1 MTNGKII
8 VFSKDQKSKEKLDQ
22 LISSSND
29 LVSEEPRRNNPI
41 ILLKGVPKEIDRSQI
56 PTTTPTTAKI
66 PSHGVAVKVV
76 VYLITAVGLVNIFNI
91 GNEGYDPNLGKMLSV
106 IQKLHDDLEEV
117 KAEIESER
125 IMTMLSIKFN
135 EAEQLI
141 HSIFKPEN
149 AQFVTPLEMLYPEIT
164 LGEDIP
170 KRYWHMEECQLENF
184 DIPRKGKLIIK
195 INGIKTDK
203 NYTLLRADPFQIGSI
218 ETNNHTTGDFCISK
232 YSGPEYMVYE
242 ERTECSTEIIFNPID
257 ELQTPFIFHSK
268 TCKKAIKQTPS
279 HWKRVRCTEKALITP
294 EEIVQT
300 FKIENRWNTLSHLET
315 VIEMED
321 KIVKSITMTYV
332 RYYVI
337 LTTAIST
344 SIALTAAI
352 AYICYQR
359 KKSVKYRRKRREMI
373 NSSLRRDKLQIS
385 ELFIRKSARHG
396 AKQDS
401 SRMIIDEPSNGIDAI
416 EMDEEPSTSEHLMEI
431 DDEAYRISE
440 ESDGDNNENIEIP
453 DFFLNPKNLK
463 DYEEEVGGNK
473 SENEALFMNSLMAS
487 ELKTFYYDF
496 LLDINSMRYQ
506 ENINMQSIIKLVPMI
521 IKHCL
526 DVLPNDIKDYSSY
539 HNYSTKLPAILIN

>member
-1 MTNGKII
+1 M
-8 VFSKDQKSKEKLDQ
+8 
-22 LISSSND
+22 
-29 LVSEEPRRNNPI
+29 
-41 ILLKGVPKEIDRSQI
+41 
-56 PTTTPTTAKI
+56 
-66 PSHGVAVKVV
+66 

-91 GNEGYDPNLGKMLSV
+91 GNEGYDPNLGKLEVEKKIKIEINKRMLSV
-106 IQKLHDDLEEV
+106 LHDDLEEV

-141 HSIFKPEN
+141 HSKFKPEN
-149 AQFVTPLEMLYPEIT
+149 AQFVTLLEMLFPEIT
-164 LGEDIP
+164 IGEDIP
-170 KRYWHMEECQLENF
+170 KRYWHMEECQLKNF

-242 ERTECSTEIIFNPID
+242 ERTGCSTEIIFNPID
-257 ELQTPFIFHSK
+257 ELQTPFVFHSK
-268 TCKKAIKQTPS
+268 TCKKAMKQTPS

-294 EEIVQT
+294 EEIVQVKMDNDYVYYYCFSQNTTINENQEPCENKVYKMKKGKEILINNETIKFQKIRMEHFTNIDPEMSDAINTKT

-385 ELFIRKSARHG
+385 EL
-396 AKQDS
+396 
-401 SRMIIDEPSNGIDAI
+401 
-416 EMDEEPSTSEHLMEI
+416 
-431 DDEAYRISE
+431 
-440 ESDGDNNENIEIP
+440 
-453 DFFLNPKNLK
+453 
-463 DYEEEVGGNK
+463 
-473 SENEALFMNSLMAS
+473 
-487 ELKTFYYDF
+487 
-496 LLDINSMRYQ
+496 
-506 ENINMQSIIKLVPMI
+506 
-521 IKHCL
+521 
-526 DVLPNDIKDYSSY
+526 
-539 HNYSTKLPAILIN
+539 